1 MKRAPRT
8 PGLCRRG
15 ALLPF
20 ALVLAGCDGSE
31 PPASGPNVV
40 LITLDSVRADLLGAY
55 GNDPRFTDRS
65 PSPRL
70 DRLAEEGLLV
80 EQAYATSSWTLPSH
94 VSIFTG
100 VPELVHSVEQDG
112 HVIPE
117 ALAVLAEILQSRGY
131 DTAGFYSGPYL
142 DEAFGFSRGFD
153 RYEACYGDALGRA
166 MEDLRKARARL
177 EAAEGKPGNELY
189 DALTHHAAAR
199 RRVELESHRDRS
211 SERVADAM
219 IRELGERG
227 DAPFFLFGHF
237 FDPHYDYAPPEELR
251 TTFDGDYP
259 HPELGRD
266 FIRNQEI
273 ATFQEQGRAR
283 VVDER
288 GLQHLWAMY
297 EAELAWVDS
306 MIARVLDE
314 LDALG
319 LADDTLVV
327 VTSDHG
333 DEFFEH
339 GSIGHRSTLHEE
351 LVRVPLIVRYPEHFA
366 PGTRIEEP
374 VSLTEIAP
382 TILRAAGLPQQDSPG
397 AGLQAIAQ
405 GAPPGPV
412 LGRIVSI
419 RETTLELDGRSYAA
433 AETRVRETFRG
444 GPVKIYREVAWIQPT
459 EAVHERL
466 AAEAEEIRLDM
477 LANEKLR
484 WVRLDVSPDEEKL
497 WTDFEDEEES
507 MRLVRFREAYEE
519 LLARRVQPGRVEAS
533 DDVLT
538 ALSGLGY
545 VEQEARIGALEGDE
559 LALYPP
565 RPETG
570 PVHDRQALRRTMW
583 LEGVPYSEGID
594 SSEEER

>member
-1 MKRAPRT
+1 
-8 PGLCRRG
+8 
-15 ALLPF
+15 
-20 ALVLAGCDGSE
+20 
-31 PPASGPNVV
+31 V

-100 VPELVHSVEQDG
+100 VPELVHAVEQDG

-117 ALAVLAEILQSRGY
+117 TLPTLAETLQSRGY

-153 RYEACYGDALGRA
+153 RYEACYGKALGQA
-166 MEDLRKARARL
+166 MEELREARARL
-177 EAAEGKPGNELY
+177 EASEGESGGELY

-199 RRVELESHRDRS
+199 QRVELESHRDRS

-219 IRELGERG
+219 IRELGKRG
-227 DAPFFLFGHF
+227 EAPFFLFGHF
-237 FDPHYDYAPPEELR
+237 FDPHYDYTPPEELR
-251 TTFDGDYP
+251 AAFDGDYP
-259 HPELGRD
+259 HPELGHD
-266 FIRNQEI
+266 FIRNPAI
-273 ATFQEQGRAR
+273 ATFRGTGRAR
-283 VVDER
+283 VVDDR

-319 LADDTLVV
+319 LADDTLVI

-351 LVRVPLIVRYPEHFA
+351 LVRVPLIVRYPQAFV
-366 PGTRIEEP
+366 PGTRIEVP

-382 TILRAAGLPQQDSPG
+382 TILQAAGLSSPGAIG
-397 AGLQAIAQ
+397 AGLQAIAK
-405 GAPPGPV
+405 GSPPGPV
-412 LGRIVSI
+412 LGRIVSS
-419 RETTLELDGRSYAA
+419 RETDLELDGRSYAA
-433 AETRVRETFRG
+433 AETRVRETFRS

-459 EAVHERL
+459 EALPGRL
-466 AAEAEEIRLDM
+466 AAEAEEMRLDM
-477 LANEKLR
+477 LANEELR
-484 WVRLDVSPDEEKL
+484 WVRLDVSPDEKKL

-507 MRLVRFREAYEE
+507 LGLARFREAYEE
-519 LLARRVQPGRVEAS
+519 FLARRAHPGRVEAT

-570 PVHDRQALRRTMW
+570 PVHERQALRRALW
-583 LEGVPYSEGID
+583 LEGLPYSEGID
-594 SSEEER
+594 SSEEDR